1 MGHGGD
7 TLVDYDAWFQTVWD
21 VLQAD
26 DVACLAL
33 IAATTGV
40 RCDVELVD
48 GQVSPEDA
56 LAYARTL
63 YELGY
68 VAQARDVLQAVL
80 SAQLAT
86 PAPVIVDPANDAWVH

>member
-1 MGHGGD
+1 M
-7 TLVDYDAWFQTVWD
+7 DYDGWFQTVWD

-40 RCDVELVD
+40 RCDVELID

-80 SAQLAT
+80 CAQLQSA
-86 PAPVIVDPANDAWVH
+86 APVGVDVAADAWIH